1 MRQAGRAL
9 PEYRALKERHSFLE
23 LVRTPDLAAEVT
35 LQPIRRFGFDA
46 AILFSDIL
54 VVPEALG
61 QSYRFREAG
70 GIEMD
75 FAIESAADVRRL
87 RWQDPAER
95 WQYVPSALRILKSA
109 LQAGHPSGP
118 GPRQQSL
125 GRETPPCPAPRSV
138 RRGAEGGPRPAERA
152 APEET
157 ALLGFAGSP
166 WTLANFMIEGGSA
179 QPFSRALEWHRRQPS
194 ALAELLECLTRT
206 IADYLR
212 LQLDAGADAVQI
224 FDTLGHLLDDRSWP
238 EVSGRWIADIIRRLP
253 AGARVIVFSRGRR
266 AQWDAL
272 LECGARVLGFDH
284 SVRLADLRNEIPPHI
299 AIQGNLA
306 PELLCASPP
315 AVAEGAARLLA
326 EMRGR
331 PGYIFNLGHGVPPDA
346 SLDNIAKLVETVREF
361 KWAS

>member
-70 GIEMD
+70 GIAMD
-75 FAIESAADVRRL
+75 FALESAADVRRL

-109 LQAGHPSGP
+109 LQAGHPS
-118 GPRQQSL
+118 
-125 GRETPPCPAPRSV
+125 
-138 RRGAEGGPRPAERA
+138 RA
-152 APEET
+152 ALEET

-179 QPFSRALEWHRRQPS
+179 QPFSRALEWHRRQPA
-194 ALAELLECLTRT
+194 ALAELLERLTQT

-212 LQLDAGADAVQI
+212 LQLEAGADAVQI

-253 AGARVIVFSRGRR
+253 AGARVMVFSRGRR
-266 AQWDAL
+266 ARWDAL

-284 SVRLADLRNEIPPHI
+284 SVRLAEIRNQIPPHI

-306 PELLCASPP
+306 PELLCASLP
-315 AVAEGAARLLA
+315 ALTEGVVRLLA
-326 EMRGR
+326 DMRGR

-346 SLDNIAKLVETVREF
+346 SLENIAKLVETVREF